1 MLDFEGL
8 SIMNKEQIPPRPDK
22 NSLAGPPSNFL
33 NDPLNYMLKC
43 RQEFGELV
51 QLDMGFGSLYLVFG
65 ADEVAQASKDKAL
78 GRSATAKLFEPLFG
92 GSLIENDGAQWKQQR
107 AYLSKSISSDR
118 RKQMNDNYVQFASNA
133 IATAKGS
140 FDETGYADIQLAVY
154 RYVSDSL
161 ATAFFGHQLSYED
174 TSLIVESWSR
184 SLDCMSERLSSM
196 LPLPMY
202 VPTPNNTKLNNH
214 AKKIDTILNDL
225 IESSLSSNNSQGCL
239 KHVLDHVSD
248 SEPDKMS
255 KKQIFKEL
263 RAAYLAAFDNTATSI
278 TWLMYNLA
286 NDPALQN
293 KIRDEII
300 KSEKNDSDPL
310 SGSMPL
316 LESAFN
322 ESIRLSPP
330 LWIVDRT
337 ATEDTM
343 LGKYKIP
350 KGATLIISPFITQ
363 RDPQYWRDPLKFI
376 PDRFVNENI
385 SSAHRYTFFPFGIGK
400 FKCPGVSLSLM
411 LAKIFAVKIIKSNDI
426 GIYAWNDNKFDRGLV
441 YRTGELNIT
450 FNEIINNNVLK
461 KSDVRE
467 EIYT

>member
-1 MLDFEGL
+1 MPIFDGL

-33 NDPLNYMLKC
+33 KDPLNYMLKC
-43 RQEFGELV
+43 RQEFGDLV

-92 GSLIENDGAQWKQQR
+92 DSLIENDGAQWKQQR
-107 AYLSKSISSDR
+107 TYLSKSISTDR
-118 RKQMNDNYVQFASNA
+118 RKEMHANYVQFANNA

-140 FDETGYADIQLAVY
+140 FEEAGYADIQLAVY

-161 ATAFFGHQLSYED
+161 ATAFFGQQMSYQD
-174 TSLIVESWSR
+174 TSIIVDSWCR
-184 SLDCMSERLSSM
+184 SLDCMSERLSSI

-202 VPTPNNTKLNNH
+202 VPTPNNIKLKNQ
-214 AKKIDTILNDL
+214 AKKIDIILYDL
-225 IESSLSSNNSQGCL
+225 IESSLAGNNTKGCL
-239 KHVLDHVSD
+239 KHILNHVSD
-248 SEPDKMS
+248 KIS

-286 NDPALQN
+286 KDPTLQN
-293 KIRDEII
+293 KIRDEITKLEI
-300 KSEKNDSDPL
+300 KDNEFL
-310 SGSMPL
+310 SGPMPL

-376 PDRFVNENI
+376 PDRFVDRNVI
-385 SSAHRYTFFPFGIGK
+385 SEHRYTFFPFGIGK
-400 FKCPGVSLSLM
+400 FKCPGVSLSVM
-411 LAKIFAVKIIKSNDI
+411 LAKVFAVNLLKYNDI
-426 GIYAWNDNKFDRGLV
+426 GIYPWNDNKFDRGLV
-441 YRTGELNIT
+441 YRTGELNLT
-450 FNEIINNNVLK
+450 FNEIVNDNLHD
-461 KSDVRE
+461 KSDVCE
-467 EIYT
+467 EV